1 MSNKILKNLQDS
13 DRTYRTAKGHFQGNA
28 MQYKKI
34 EKIRGKGVNGV
45 LYNNCCPVK
54 KGRRVKDG

>member
-13 DRTYRTAKGHFQGNA
+13 DRTYRTAKGHFTGCS
-28 MQYKKI
+28 YVFKKI
-34 EKIRGKGVNGV
+34 EKISGNWLNGV

-54 KGRRVKDG
+54 KGRRVEDG